1 MQNEP
6 MQAVRAAVACEALT
20 LENGL
25 TVLVRPM
32 PGYSGVHAIYG
43 TRFGSID
50 LEFEVDGRRVSLP
63 AGVAHFL
70 EHKMFESEDGDAFAK
85 FARTGASANAYTSF
99 DKTCYLFTATQQVD
113 ESLDILLSMVNEP

>member
-43 TRFGSID
+43 TCFGSIA
-50 LEFEVDGRRVSLP
+50 LEFEVDGRRVTLRTHRQQ
-63 AGVAHFL
+63 AG
-70 EHKMFESEDGDAFAK
+70 
-85 FARTGASANAYTSF
+85 
-99 DKTCYLFTATQQVD
+99 
-113 ESLDILLSMVNEP
+113 